1 MYFESKLGRVYYEL
15 FGEGPVI
22 VFLHGWGMDGATFK
36 EIAESICMNHTI
48 LLIDLLGFGKSAQ
61 PYKALCVDDYVEM
74 LEELLNY
81 LNINNPIILGHSL
94 GGRIAIKYYNKSHS
108 ARTLILVSSA
118 GIRPKRTFKYYYQV
132 YKYKMLKTIY
142 RLFRMRSKLTNLVNN
157 SGSDDYKNASQ
168 VMKASLTKI
177 VNEDLKKYLVNIDIK
192 TYLIWGINDQQVPY
206 EDALVF
212 EKLIPNSQLYTFY
225 QSGHFPYITEKDKF
239 IRLLNKI
246 LLSGEINGT
255 NQNYN

>member
-1 MYFESKLGRVYYEL
+1 
-15 FGEGPVI
+15 
-22 VFLHGWGMDGATFK
+22 
-36 EIAESICMNHTI
+36 
-48 LLIDLLGFGKSAQ
+48 
-61 PYKALCVDDYVEM
+61 
-74 LEELLNY
+74 
-81 LNINNPIILGHSL
+81 
-94 GGRIAIKYYNKSHS
+94 
-108 ARTLILVSSA
+108 
-118 GIRPKRTFKYYYQV
+118 
-132 YKYKMLKTIY
+132 MLKTIY

-255 NQNYN
+255 NQNIIETLTIFVTSFLIVKEMIRSTQILQQELYNPRVL